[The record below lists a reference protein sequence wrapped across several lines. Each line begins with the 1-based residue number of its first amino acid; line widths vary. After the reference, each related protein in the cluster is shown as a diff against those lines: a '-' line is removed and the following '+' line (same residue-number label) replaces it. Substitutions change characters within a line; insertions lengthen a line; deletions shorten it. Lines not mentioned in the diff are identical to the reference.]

1 MTQKQKKQ
9 VEKIKRT
16 LSSQRFADF
25 YKDGG
30 LYDELIGCYSKDRKK
45 VEKEVNEK
53 IVELFEVK

>member
-9 VEKIKRT
+9 VEKIKQT
-16 LSSQRFADF
+16 LSGQRFADF

-30 LYDELIGCYSKDRKK
+30 LYDEMIGGWGEDRKK
-45 VEKEVNEK
+45 LEKQVNEK